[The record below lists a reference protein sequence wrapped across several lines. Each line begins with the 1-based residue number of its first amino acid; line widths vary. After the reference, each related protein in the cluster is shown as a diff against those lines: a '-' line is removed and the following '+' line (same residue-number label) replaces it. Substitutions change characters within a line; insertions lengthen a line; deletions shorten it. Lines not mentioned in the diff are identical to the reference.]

1 GVKVNLKIWGFSGQ
15 PSEVI
20 KILIVFFMAGYLAS
34 RWQYL
39 RLLSQRRKPC
49 FGIAIP
55 RWKDLLPL
63 LAGIS
68 FCLLLFLAQR
78 DNGPALIVAAT
89 FLMLYGIARRHL
101 LLVIGT

>member
-1 GVKVNLKIWGFSGQ
+1 
-15 PSEVI
+15 
-20 KILIVFFMAGYLAS
+20 
-34 RWQYL
+34 L

-55 RWKDLLPL
+55 RWQDLLRL

-101 LLVIGT
+101 LLGIGTLGASAFAAYAIAARFPHAMATVLTRLEI